1 MIWWLGAALAATP
14 GGVRVGPGVPTH
26 MVAARQVVV
35 VQPRSGMTI
44 AQTTLRAQLG
54 TNPVGFDAELPII
67 AAWDGLWHDE
77 GLGQWRLGARL
88 WMGAQ
93 HAPVSLGI
101 ELAGP
106 FPRALQTQVWG
117 SLARDTLPGWEMM
130 LVAEGS
136 MLPDT
141 PVTLR
146 GGLGWRQGPSF
157 GADLTPIPLAEFAAV
172 GVFPLTD
179 FFAVAF
185 EAEVLVDL
193 TPVTLRP
200 FMRFDLPR
208 GVSLDAG
215 LQIAPIGLIEGPASF
230 QAVAQVRKFL

>member
-14 GGVRVGPGVPTH
+14 GGLRVGPGVPTH

-35 VQPRSGMTI
+35 VQPSNGLTI

-54 TNPVGFDAELPII
+54 TDPIGFDAELPII
-67 AAWDGLWHDE
+67 AGWDGLWHDE
-77 GLGQWRLGARL
+77 GLGQLRLGARL

-93 HAPVSLGI
+93 HAPVSLGV

-106 FPRALQTQVWG
+106 FPRALQTQIWG
-117 SLARDTLPGWEMM
+117 SLARDTLSGWEMM
-130 LVAEGS
+130 VVVEGS
-136 MLPDT
+136 LLPDS

-146 GGLGWRQGPSF
+146 GGVGWRQGPYF
-157 GADLTPIPLAEFAAV
+157 GAAFTPLPLAEFAIVAV
-172 GVFPLTD
+172 RPVTKLFS
-179 FFAVAF
+179 VAI

-193 TPVTLRP
+193 TPVTVRP
-200 FMRFDLPR
+200 FVRFDLPR
-208 GVSLDAG
+208 GVTLDGG
-215 LQIAPIGLIEGPASF
+215 LQIAPVGLIEGPAAL